1 VISAAGLGRLRK
13 VGRDAA
19 LGGRWHTRLMDA
31 ETAALER
38 FLDAQRTNVFEIV
51 IGLSDEAAKRPML
64 PSGWT
69 IAGLVQ
75 HLAYVERYW
84 FRDIV
89 AGDTCDYPWS
99 EDDPDADWYVAGDV
113 SFDSVLALYRTEI
126 ARSKSVLATVAL
138 DTPPARR
145 EERWEPEWAPDFR
158 SVVLHMIEETA
169 RHAGHLDVVREL
181 TDGKTGLGQ
190 S

>member
-1 VISAAGLGRLRK
+1 
-13 VGRDAA
+13 
-19 LGGRWHTRLMDA
+19 M
-31 ETAALER
+31 
-38 FLDAQRTNVFEIV
+38 FEIAL
-51 IGLSDEAAKRPML
+51 GLSDEAAKRPVL

-89 AGDTCDYPWS
+89 DRREVRLPV
-99 EDDPDADWYVAGDV
+99 EQDDPDADWRIAGDV

-126 ARSKSVLATVAL
+126 ARSKAVLATRSPSLHRRHA
-138 DTPPARR
+138 R

-158 SVVLHMIEETA
+158 SVVLHISRRPPVTPVTSTSS
-169 RHAGHLDVVREL
+169 G
-181 TDGKTGLGQ
+181 